1 MNNKLLLA
9 ILIIISFTAGFFAS
23 QTSQYTGQTTGI
35 VAVPEKDRGP
45 LELKMVTK
53 VIDGDTVIADGESV
67 RLLGIDTDERGGPC
81 YKEAKERL
89 EELVLDKDVQ
99 LESDT
104 EDKDRYGRYLRFIF
118 LDGRNIDLQLVGE
131 GLAVARFSPGN
142 EKYKNVIIAAEKQAR
157 KNKMGCKW
165 KGL

>member
-1 MNNKLLLA
+1 MGKYLILA
-9 ILIIISFTAGFFAS
+9 VIVIAFIAGFLVS
-23 QTSQYTGQTTGI
+23 QASQYTGQTIAG
-35 VAVPEKDRGP
+35 PEEDRGP

-89 EELVLDKDVQ
+89 EELVLDKEVL
-99 LESDT
+99 LEVDT
-104 EDKDRYGRYLRFIF
+104 EDKDRYGRYLRFLL
-118 LDGRNIDLQLVGE
+118 LDGDNINLRMVGE
-131 GLAVARFSPGN
+131 GMAVARFSPGN

-157 KNKMGCKW
+157 ENKMGCKW
-165 KGL
+165 RP

>member
-1 MNNKLLLA
+1 MRKYQLLLVVVVA
-9 ILIIISFTAGFFAS
+9 FIAGFFAS
-23 QTSQYTGQTTGI
+23 QYTGQFAGSRESAGI
-35 VAVPEKDRGP
+35 QSNFSGT
-45 LELKMVTK
+45 KMVTR

-89 EELVLDKDVQ
+89 EELVLNREVL

-104 EDKDRYGRYLRFIF
+104 EDKDKYGRYLRFLF
-118 LDGRNIDLQLVGE
+118 LDSRNIDLQLVGE

-157 KNKMGCKW
+157 ENKIGCKW
-165 KGL
+165 QGLE